1 MSVFLVPLEKKGMR
15 IPLDKAI
22 VFIGRHPE
30 CDVVLT
36 RSRKVSRKHCAIAQV
51 NDSIV
56 IRDLGSMN
64 GVRVNGRVVRKET
77 PLRVGDEV
85 MIGDLS
91 YILTVESPVEAEK
104 RVERERGTDPGASD
118 GASRRAKAPAVPPD
132 DLSREIPVA
141 IPEPVEDFDDE
152 PGGDTPKSIPLVGD
166 DEEEQNG
173 DDSPLRL
180 QVDPDEFRRK
190 GSQIGM
196 RPE

>member
-1 MSVFLVPLEKKGMR
+1 MSVYLVPLAKKGMR

-91 YILTVESPVEAEK
+91 YILTVESATEAEK
-104 RVERERGTDPGASD
+104 RVERERGVDAGASD
-118 GASRRAKAPAVPPD
+118 GVSRRGNVPAALPE

-152 PGGDTPKSIPLVGD
+152 AGGDTPKSMPLVGD
-166 DEEEQNG
+166 DDEERDG

-180 QVDPDEFRRK
+180 QIDQDEFRRK